1 MNLNARVLYQNFNL
15 LINKIVGSVSSHSFE
30 RVLMHQNNA
39 IVNIMLNILL
49 MFSKKNKEFTLL
61 KNFRYYYVL
70 VAIQNNNTRESV
82 TSEIIPLVPST
93 FLA

>member
-1 MNLNARVLYQNFNL
+1 
-15 LINKIVGSVSSHSFE
+15 
-30 RVLMHQNNA
+30 
-39 IVNIMLNILL
+39 